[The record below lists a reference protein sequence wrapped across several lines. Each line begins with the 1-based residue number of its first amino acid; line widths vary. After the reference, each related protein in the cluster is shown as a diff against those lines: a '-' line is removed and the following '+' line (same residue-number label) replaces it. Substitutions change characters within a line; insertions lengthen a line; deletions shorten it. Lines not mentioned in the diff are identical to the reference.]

1 MPAGHEITFTKEVLR
16 AGNVE
21 GFTAVKIR
29 R

>member
-1 MPAGHEITFTKEVLR
+1 MPAGHEIKFTKKVLR

-21 GFTAVKIR
+21 GFTAIKIR